1 MKSYIENQKTVKIS
15 DIYNK
20 ENSLTA
26 SDFKIIKTN
35 SNMKLL
41 NDLLIDVGKGND
53 MSENEF
59 VKFKT
64 NSKYLKTASLT
75 GNDFLLDS
83 ESSTSFEF
91 INSNK
96 NVEFIE
102 KNKFR
107 VINKFDILYT
117 STGSNNSIGACSLSV
132 EQLNYNFSSHIFKL
146 EIKPEINIFYLFALL
161 KNKYCQEACDLEV
174 PKAGIMRRGGKRFLK
189 IKIPFPTINN
199 HKEPNKVEI
208 YVSLLVQNI
217 INKEEQ
223 IKEKKEFIDEKIYIE
238 LKNNQNDNNF
248 TYSYPKI
255 SEIKKQERLDT
266 GLYVKEFK
274 KVDFLI
280 KNYNYGFFKIPIDKF
295 KSGFTPKIRFFN
307 PSNKK
312 YNWVTPTHTTDEGFY
327 EPNITINMPKKN
339 NINGDCFLIINR
351 TSKGKK
357 GEFVGISC
365 FYDFS
370 MYGKGQY
377 NQGLYKINDFDK
389 EKSLFLVS
397 VLNSKIFRQIC
408 GCVSIGSKMKEMK
421 SYDFSKLIF
430 PNFPEE
436 KQKEISELYYN
447 NIDKNKDLILDN
459 YLEKEKLRNKQ
470 IGIFQLNMEIF
481 KLREILEK
489 LIHKIVIEEKIE
501 IDLNY

>member
-208 YVSLLVQNI
+208 YVSLIFQNI
-217 INKEEQ
+217 INK
-223 IKEKKEFIDEKIYIE
+223 
-238 LKNNQNDNNF
+238 
-248 TYSYPKI
+248 
-255 SEIKKQERLDT
+255 
-266 GLYVKEFK
+266 
-274 KVDFLI
+274 
-280 KNYNYGFFKIPIDKF
+280 
-295 KSGFTPKIRFFN
+295 
-307 PSNKK
+307 
-312 YNWVTPTHTTDEGFY
+312 
-327 EPNITINMPKKN
+327 
-339 NINGDCFLIINR
+339 
-351 TSKGKK
+351 
-357 GEFVGISC
+357 
-365 FYDFS
+365 
-370 MYGKGQY
+370 
-377 NQGLYKINDFDK
+377 
-389 EKSLFLVS
+389 
-397 VLNSKIFRQIC
+397 
-408 GCVSIGSKMKEMK
+408 
-421 SYDFSKLIF
+421 
-430 PNFPEE
+430 
-436 KQKEISELYYN
+436 
-447 NIDKNKDLILDN
+447 
-459 YLEKEKLRNKQ
+459 
-470 IGIFQLNMEIF
+470 
-481 KLREILEK
+481 
-489 LIHKIVIEEKIE
+489 
-501 IDLNY
+501 